1 MLQYKKLSGKAI
13 APQQATEK
21 AAGYDLCSA
30 HDAIVPMKG
39 RCLVKTDIAV
49 SVPKGTYGRVAPR
62 SGLTLKNGIDVGAG
76 VIDED
81 YRGNVGVI
89 LFNHSDTDF
98 VVKTGDRIAQLILEK
113 IELVP
118 TQEVFEIGDLGETQ
132 RGSHGFGSTG
142 LHQQQKQEVEVCKS
156 EKGCECCSCNVM
168 RLKLAYDSGC

>member
-1 MLQYKKLSGKAI
+1 MLQYKKLSSAGF
-13 APQQATEK
+13 APERATQS
-21 AAGYDLCSA
+21 AAGYDLRAA
-30 HDAIVPMKG
+30 HEAIVPSRG
-39 RCLVKTDIAV
+39 RCLIKTDIAV
-49 SVPKGTYGRVAPR
+49 AVPKGTYGRVAPR
-62 SGLTLKNGIDVGAG
+62 SGLTLKNGMDVGAG

-118 TQEVFEIGDLGETQ
+118 TQEVFEIRDLGETE
-132 RGSHGFGSTG
+132 RGARGFGRTGLSTG
-142 LHQQQKQEVEVCKS
+142 LSKPQEVCKRA
-156 EKGCECCSCNVM
+156 EGCECCSCNVM

>member
-1 MLQYKKLSGKAI
+1 MLQYKKLSSAGF

-21 AAGYDLCSA
+21 AAGYDLCAA
-30 HDAIVPMKG
+30 HEAIVLSRG
-39 RCLVKTDIAV
+39 RCLIKTDIAV
-49 SVPKGTYGRVAPR
+49 AVPKGTYGRVAPR

-118 TQEVFEIGDLGETQ
+118 TQEVFEIRDLGETE
-132 RGSHGFGSTG
+132 RGSGGFGSTG
-142 LHQQQKQEVEVCKS
+142 LSTVLSKPQEVCERA
-156 EKGCECCSCNVM
+156 EGCECCSCNVM